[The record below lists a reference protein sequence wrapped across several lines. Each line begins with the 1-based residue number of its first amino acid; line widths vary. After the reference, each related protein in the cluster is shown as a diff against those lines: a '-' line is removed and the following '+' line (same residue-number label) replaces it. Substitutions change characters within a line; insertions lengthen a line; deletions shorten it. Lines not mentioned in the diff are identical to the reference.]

1 MKVAAKLGK
10 KIVIL
15 QIDMENKRVEKI
27 NRLIQK
33 DLAEI
38 LREKSQS
45 EFLGAMMSV
54 TKVNI
59 TSDLSF
65 ARVYISIF
73 VVGDKYSDE
82 QILALLM
89 EKKDY
94 IRMLLGQKER
104 FQLRIIP
111 DLMFFIDDTLQYA
124 KRIDELLKS

>member
-15 QIDMENKRVEKI
+15 QTDMENKRVEKI

-65 ARVYISIF
+65 ARVYVSIF